1 MSVITTLRTKGLDR
15 QSLQR
20 TADWLVVAVAAS
32 LPWSTSATSILIV
45 LWLLVL
51 IPGLDRSVLR
61 RTLLTPAGGL
71 PFLLWLLAAFGMLW
85 ADVTWQQRFGG
96 LGGFNRLLVIPLLL
110 TQFRR
115 ATFGKEVFLGFL
127 VSCSAL
133 LVVSLAGLLIPGL
146 AKLWPNPALPS
157 VPVKDYIIQSIEFLI
172 CAAVLLEF
180 ALDRMRIDRWRSIA
194 ALLLAAA
201 FLANILFAVTGRTTL
216 LVIPA
221 LAGLLGW
228 RQARWRGVISAGVL
242 LCILAAIIWATSP
255 PLRARLFV
263 SANELQSYEKR
274 DALNSTGLH
283 LDFLRKSLSIVE
295 TAPVLGHGTGSIPEQ
310 FLNVTKSD
318 SGSSG
323 IATVNPHNQIF
334 AVAIQIGLLGTAVL
348 AAMWLAHFLL
358 FCRGGLTAW
367 IGMVVVVQNVIAS
380 LFNTHLFDFTEGWLY
395 VFGVGVAGGMMLR
408 KRDAASYPDAKP

>member
-228 RQARWRGVISAGVL
+228 RQAQWRGVISAGVL

-295 TAPVLGHGTGSIPEQ
+295 TAPLLGHGTGSIPEQ

-358 FCRGGLTAW
+358 FCRGGLIAW

-380 LFNTHLFDFTEGWLY
+380 LFSTHLFYFTEGWLY

-408 KRDAASYPDAKP
+408 KRDAASY